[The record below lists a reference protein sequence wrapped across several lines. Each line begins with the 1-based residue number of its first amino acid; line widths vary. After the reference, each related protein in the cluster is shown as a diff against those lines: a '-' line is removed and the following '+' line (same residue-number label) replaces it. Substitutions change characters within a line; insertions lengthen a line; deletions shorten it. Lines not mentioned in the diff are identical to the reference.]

1 MIFDRTNAELA
12 KMSAKEVLE
21 MYKNLRKERELDDKY
36 ADLQRNLSLRES
48 AAVYEKLKA
57 EYKAKLQEYAEK
69 GHVVIGKGSSVD
81 QEADMIRLN
90 ASLAVMKDDLKQAKS
105 LHAKVMSEL
114 KRDGKVLDGAERYYT
129 AEADIERLE
138 DNNFRLNRQLN
149 QAYGEIG
156 DLREENAEL
165 KAKIAEF
172 TAWQKDLSAEGL
184 VVLKD
189 ATSLIEKDPEEAGF
203 LKETLPKCHALMASL
218 EKGGAILDGG
228 ASAVKPYSGKGKNR
242 ATAESDAARAAKR
255 NKTSKNF
262 AHGYEP
268 TDDDIEAFLNSDSE

>member
-1 MIFDRTNAELA
+1 MIYDRTDAELA
-12 KMSAKEVLE
+12 KMPAKEVLE
-21 MYKNLRKERELDDKY
+21 MYKNLRDARKFDDQY

-48 AAVYEKLKA
+48 ATAYEKLKD
-57 EYKAKLQEYAEK
+57 EYKAQLQEYTEK
-69 GHVVIGKGSSVD
+69 GHVVIGKGFSVD

-90 ASLAVMKDDLKQAKS
+90 ASLAVMKDDLKQAKA
-105 LHAKVMSEL
+105 LHAKVMSEF

-165 KAKIAEF
+165 KAKIAKF

-203 LKETLPKCHALMASL
+203 LKETLPKCHALLASL

-228 ASAVKPYSGKGKNR
+228 ASVVKPYSGKGKNR

-268 TDDDIEAFLNSDSE
+268 TDDDMEAFLNSDSE